1 LLRDILNNNHFLLA
15 NVVLFL
21 RRSTHNKI

>member
-1 LLRDILNNNHFLLA
+1 METCLMAA

-21 RRSTHNKI
+21 SDEI

>member
-1 LLRDILNNNHFLLA
+1 MVAA

-21 RRSTHNKI
+21 LN

>member
-1 LLRDILNNNHFLLA
+1 MRRSRSLPSRASFA

-21 RRSTHNKI
+21 LREAML